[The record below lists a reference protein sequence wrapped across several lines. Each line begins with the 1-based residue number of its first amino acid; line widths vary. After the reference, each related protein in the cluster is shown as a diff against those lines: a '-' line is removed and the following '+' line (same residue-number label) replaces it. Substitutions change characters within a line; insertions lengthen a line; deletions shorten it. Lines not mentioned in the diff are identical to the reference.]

1 MFLLQRSLGRVLPF
15 HPGLTHF
22 CSWQKKTG
30 RRLFGSV
37 AVPSVGGTLRAAE
50 HPVPTPCPRASPA
63 ACMMRV
69 LCLLNIQAPGE
80 VRQLLDP
87 IENIRER

>member
-15 HPGLTHF
+15 HPGLTHL
-22 CSWQKKTG
+22 CSWQEKTG

-50 HPVPTPCPRASPA
+50 HPVPTPLSACQPCCLHDACALSPEY
-63 ACMMRV
+63 
-69 LCLLNIQAPGE
+69 PGAW
-80 VRQLLDP
+80 
-87 IENIRER
+87 